1 MTVNELMYDALKY
14 DEPLLAYS
22 VFWSI
27 KQGLCKAND
36 HVKEFKTE
44 LVNQEEVNDLIKQNV
59 LGMNMLKL
67 YAMPTKPNHSLLVF
81 AETEAAAKG
90 HYLNE
95 LGNLPRTVHD
105 MTHKLDTTFWFGE
118 EQGYKTLRKVRDE
131 TLMFPSTVME
141 YDKTTQKWRN

>member
-27 KQGLCKAND
+27 KQGLCKAQD
-36 HVKEFKTE
+36 HVREFKTE
-44 LVNQEEVNDLIKQNV
+44 LVIQEEVNELVEQNP
-59 LGMNMLKL
+59 LGMNTLKL
-67 YAMPTKPNHSLLVF
+67 YAMPTKENHSLLVF
-81 AETEAAAKG
+81 ADSEASAKG
-90 HYLNE
+90 HYLSE
-95 LGNLPRTVHD
+95 QGKLPRLIHD
-105 MTHKLDTTFWFGE
+105 MTFKLDTTFWFGE

>member
-27 KQGLCKAND
+27 KQGLCKAQD
-36 HVKEFKTE
+36 HARTFKAE
-44 LVNQEEVNDLIKQNV
+44 LVNQEEVNELIKQNV
-59 LGMNMLKL
+59 LGVNTLKL
-67 YAMPTKPNHSLLVF
+67 YAMPTKENHSLLVF
-81 AETEAAAKG
+81 AESEASAKG

-95 LGNLPRTVHD
+95 LGVLPKKVHD
-105 MTHKLDTTFWFGE
+105 MTNKLDTTFWLGE
-118 EQGYKTLRKVRDE
+118 EQGYKTLREVRDE